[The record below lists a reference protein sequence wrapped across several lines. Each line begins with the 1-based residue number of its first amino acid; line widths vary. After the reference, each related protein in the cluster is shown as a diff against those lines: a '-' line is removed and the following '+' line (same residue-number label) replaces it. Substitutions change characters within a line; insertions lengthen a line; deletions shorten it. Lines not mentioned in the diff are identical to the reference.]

1 MEALIPPTWNYND
14 RSDRSVTN
22 IMFMNTESL
31 RVDAFWD
38 EEAQVWTAS
47 SEDIPGLATE
57 AESLEALTQKLMV
70 LAPELLQLN
79 QVTSSAKP

>member
-1 MEALIPPTWNYND
+1 
-14 RSDRSVTN
+14 
-22 IMFMNTESL
+22 MFMNTKSL
-31 RVDAFWD
+31 RVGAFWD

-70 LAPELLQLN
+70 VAPELLRLN
-79 QVTSSAKP
+79 QVTSGDPGQDITIDLISQRLNKILVQA

>member
-1 MEALIPPTWNYND
+1 
-14 RSDRSVTN
+14 
-22 IMFMNTESL
+22 MFMNTKSL

-70 LAPELLQLN
+70 VAPELLRLN
-79 QVTSSAKP
+79 QVTSGDPGQDITIDLISQRLNKILVQA

>member
-1 MEALIPPTWNYND
+1 M
-14 RSDRSVTN
+14 S
-22 IMFMNTESL
+22 TEPL
-31 RVDAFWD
+31 KVDAFWD

-79 QVTSSAKP
+79 QVKYGDSGQDIIIDLISQRVNKILVKA